1 MADTSLRN
9 KVFKSIKSQI
19 LNGKY
24 RTGETLIESK
34 LAEELGVSRTP
45 IREAIQLLEI
55 EGLVQTLPNKGTIV
69 LGISTEDVRDIYTI
83 RCLIEGLAARWA
95 TERMSPTQKKDLQ
108 RTLDLMEF
116 YAAKNEMNE
125 LTELD
130 NQFHQQI
137 YEASGSKML
146 KQTLGNLHQFVQF
159 ARQESLMV
167 PHRVEDTLHE
177 HRAILSA
184 LLDGNPEEA
193 EKAMAD
199 HVNKASQNIIHAHQ
213 EHLSNNRPD

>member
-1 MADTSLRN
+1 MVDTSLRN
-9 KVFKSIKSQI
+9 KVFKYIKSQI

-24 RTGETLIESK
+24 KTGETLIESK

-55 EGLVQTLPNKGTIV
+55 EGLVQTLPNKGTEV

-83 RCLIEGLAARWA
+83 RCLVEGLAARWA
-95 TERMSPTQKKDLQ
+95 TERMSPAQKKELQ
-108 RTLDLMEF
+108 KTLDLMEF
-116 YAAKNEMNE
+116 YAAKDEMSE

-146 KQTLGNLHQFVQF
+146 KLTLGNLHQFVQL

-167 PHRVEDTLHE
+167 PHRIEDTLHE
-177 HRAILSA
+177 HRAILA
-184 LLDGNPEEA
+184 AFLEGNPEKA

-199 HVNKASQNIIHAHQ
+199 HVNRASQNIIHAHQ
-213 EHLSNNRPD
+213 ENLR